1 MEIEEDIYNKY
12 RDTPYKNPQNIP
24 QDEQKDK
31 ASKNLAA
38 YNEFLKK
45 IKKSINENEP
55 KRISD
60 NIKLRVKFDKSKQY
74 YEDNYASNIN
84 KNNDDTK
91 NNIIKDSFNNDNNQ
105 IKLRQQ
111 HAINNQ
117 NNDKRQNVKYIND
130 LFSKE
135 IEYENKNENYDSIF
149 GNTICSNNCFDTS
162 NNSNIANNNN
172 NNTNNN
178 FMNNENDNKF
188 INNNIKENRPL
199 ININENNMQNN
210 NKNRVSSQ
218 KKDLFILTGLNN
230 DNKNMNIKE
239 IKLLK
244 NNENLETIEQKLRT
258 DPYLMEYN
266 DCNNSLNNDNNNIIN
281 NNNNNNIDET
291 PKEKKS
297 KKYNFIL
304 TSKTSEKDK
313 DIAKLKNDLNPKGE
327 LTEFKTENQIP
338 PNNPINEGFI
348 ENQNVY
354 ENPYL
359 KDIENNK
366 NKQCIYIKAEPIE
379 TNNNNQIN
387 NYPDE
392 EANLGTSS
400 ELIEFNDH
408 NSEFTLPTGTNIDY
422 LVKKRKCSPLLIAL
436 LLGSA
441 GLLFL
446 LYKCQKLREML
457 LNILKAV
464 PDFFKG
470 LLGIFGADIEDFLER
485 YNDIFRL
492 LGLIIMII
500 FLWFLFRMLLKF
512 VSKLMKKKKAN
523 K

>member
-91 NNIIKDSFNNDNNQ
+91 NNIIKDPFNNDNNQ

-178 FMNNENDNKF
+178 F
-188 INNNIKENRPL
+188 I
-199 ININENNMQNN
+199 
-210 NKNRVSSQ
+210 
-218 KKDLFILTGLNN
+218 
-230 DNKNMNIKE
+230 
-239 IKLLK
+239 

-359 KDIENNK
+359 NDIENNK

-400 ELIEFNDH
+400 ELIELNDH
-408 NSEFTLPTGTNIDY
+408 NSEFTLPTGTNIGY

-485 YNDIFRL
+485 YNDIIRL

>member
-12 RDTPYKNPQNIP
+12 RDTPYKNPQNNP
-24 QDEQKDK
+24 QDEEKDK
-31 ASKNLAA
+31 AAKNLAA

-60 NIKLRVKFDKSKQY
+60 NIKLRVNFDKSKQY
-74 YEDNYASNIN
+74 FEDNHAANIN
-84 KNNDDTK
+84 KNSDDTK

-111 HAINNQ
+111 HVINNQ

-135 IEYENKNENYDSIF
+135 IEYENENHDSLF
-149 GNTICSNNCFDTS
+149 GNTICSNNCFDTT
-162 NNSNIANNNN
+162 NNSNNACNHNNNN
-172 NNTNNN
+172 NDNLI
-178 FMNNENDNKF
+178 NNEKDNIF
-188 INNNIKENRPL
+188 AINNTKENQTL
-199 ININENNMQNN
+199 FNINENNMQNN
-210 NKNRVSSQ
+210 NKNRVGSN
-218 KKDLFILTGLNN
+218 KKDNFILTVLNN
-230 DNKNMNIKE
+230 DNKNNNIKE

-258 DPYLMEYN
+258 DPYLIEYN
-266 DCNNSLNNDNNNIIN
+266 DCNNSLNDDNNNDIN
-281 NNNNNNIDET
+281 NNNNNNINET
-291 PKEKKS
+291 PKEKKN

-313 DIAKLKNDLNPKGE
+313 DIAKLKNDLSPKGE
-327 LTEFKTENQIP
+327 LTEFKTENQLQ
-338 PNNPINEGFI
+338 PNNPINKGFT

-359 KDIENNK
+359 NDNENNN
-366 NKQCIYIKAEPIE
+366 NKPCIYIKAEPIE
-379 TNNNNQIN
+379 TNNDNQIN

-400 ELIEFNDH
+400 ELIDLNDH
-408 NSEFTLPTGTNIDY
+408 NSEYTLLTGTNIGY
-422 LVKKRKCSPLLIAL
+422 LMKKRKCSPLLVAL
-436 LLGSA
+436 ILGSA

-457 LNILKAV
+457 LNILKAI
-464 PDFFKG
+464 PNFFKG

-512 VSKLMKKKKAN
+512 VSKLMKKKNASK
-523 K
+523 